1 MFIRIDL
8 NVETDLLVYVCGFVL
23 SIIYKLKELSGKEL
37 LCLVFSHSS
46 MIEPFYDTVDVGVVQ
61 TEMWSQK
68 YLAMREHALSLPKFG
83 TPTANSEVRPTVE
96 CSAMFA

>member
-1 MFIRIDL
+1 
-8 NVETDLLVYVCGFVL
+8 
-23 SIIYKLKELSGKEL
+23 
-37 LCLVFSHSS
+37 
-46 MIEPFYDTVDVGVVQ
+46 MIEPFYDTVDVRVVQ

-83 TPTANSEVRPTVE
+83 TPTANSEVRPTVK